1 MKKLELGNIL
11 IHDVQFSN
19 EGSKVENGVLYVN
32 KEEICKIAL
41 EDENIASC
49 EVFLARPGES
59 VRITPVKDVI
69 AHVISGA
76 IFFGIWGEW
85 FFTQEGFF
93 AWGQTLVDMFPGQSL
108 YVIYSLIYNLSF
120 LLPEVVITAVVGFLI
135 TKAMP
140 RLLDK
145 KDMQQ

>member
-69 AHVISGA
+69 EPRVKV
-76 IFFGIWGEW
+76 
-85 FFTQEGFF
+85 EGNGGFSQDGLLKLTPLAKAEPTF
-93 AWGQTLVDMFPGQSL
+93 SKVLL
-108 YVIYSLIYNLSF
+108 
-120 LLPEVVITAVVGFLI
+120 LLPPV
-135 TKAMP
+135 
-140 RLLDK
+140 RS
-145 KDMQQ
+145 

>member
-69 AHVISGA
+69 EPRVKVEGKG
-76 IFFGIWGEW
+76 GI
-85 FFTQEGFF
+85 
-93 AWGQTLVDMFPGQSL
+93 FPGWIAKVDTVGEGRTHVL
-108 YVIYSLIYNLSF
+108 KGA
-120 LLPEVVITAVVGFLI
+120 AVV
-135 TKAMP
+135 TDVYK
-140 RLLDK
+140 RQD
-145 KDMQQ
+145 

>member
-59 VRITPVKDVI
+59 VLAASSQDGLQRLTPLAK
-69 AHVISGA
+69 ARPTSSRA
-76 IFFGIWGEW
+76 
-85 FFTQEGFF
+85 
-93 AWGQTLVDMFPGQSL
+93 LL
-108 YVIYSLIYNLSF
+108 
-120 LLPEVVITAVVGFLI
+120 LLPPV
-135 TKAMP
+135 
-140 RLLDK
+140 RS
-145 KDMQQ
+145 

>member
-49 EVFLARPGES
+49 EVSSLVQAKASES
-59 VRITPVKDVI
+59 
-69 AHVISGA
+69 
-76 IFFGIWGEW
+76 
-85 FFTQEGFF
+85 
-93 AWGQTLVDMFPGQSL
+93 
-108 YVIYSLIYNLSF
+108 
-120 LLPEVVITAVVGFLI
+120 
-135 TKAMP
+135 P
-140 RLLDK
+140 RLRMSSSLA
-145 KDMQQ
+145 

>member
-69 AHVISGA
+69 EPRVKVEGPGA
-76 IFFGIWGEW
+76 SSQDGLQRL
-85 FFTQEGFF
+85 TPL
-93 AWGQTLVDMFPGQSL
+93 AKARPTSSRALL
-108 YVIYSLIYNLSF
+108 
-120 LLPEVVITAVVGFLI
+120 LLPPV
-135 TKAMP
+135 
-140 RLLDK
+140 RS
-145 KDMQQ
+145 

>member
-69 AHVISGA
+69 EPRVKVEGKG
-76 IFFGIWGEW
+76 GI
-85 FFTQEGFF
+85 
-93 AWGQTLVDMFPGQSL
+93 FPGWIAK
-108 YVIYSLIYNLSF
+108 VD
-120 LLPEVVITAVVGFLI
+120 TVGEGRTQDRKSTRLNSSHEI
-135 TKAMP
+135 PSRMP
-140 RLLDK
+140 SSA
-145 KDMQQ
+145 